1 MGILYI
7 PGLLHS
13 ATIEVRNQG
22 QNSEKKLQG
31 EILVIEDAGSS
42 VYEFA
47 LGVIHGGQSNQL
59 VDSFAG
65 QMHKLLA
72 AGSVDDDIYVLRR
85 DISIGNLFVY
95 NNRPQ
100 KSPNWTIIVNLE
112 SLFLVVTH
120 IVWNAYGTNGINNQ
134 VFWGRTL
141 DIQDVAD
148 SRTRW
153 LDSETH
159 FINRMGLKQEESVLI
174 DLVKRLYKL
183 LFPAD
188 IRISEICESAS
199 DPER

>member
-7 PGLLHS
+7 PDLLHS

-31 EILVIEDAGSS
+31 KILVIEDAGSS
-42 VYEFA
+42 VYE
-47 LGVIHGGQSNQL
+47 
-59 VDSFAG
+59 
-65 QMHKLLA
+65 
-72 AGSVDDDIYVLRR
+72 
-85 DISIGNLFVY
+85 
-95 NNRPQ
+95 
-100 KSPNWTIIVNLE
+100 
-112 SLFLVVTH
+112 
-120 IVWNAYGTNGINNQ
+120 
-134 VFWGRTL
+134 TL

>member
-65 QMHKLLA
+65 QMH
-72 AGSVDDDIYVLRR
+72 
-85 DISIGNLFVY
+85 N
-95 NNRPQ
+95 
-100 KSPNWTIIVNLE
+100 PNWTIIVNLE

>member
-1 MGILYI
+1 
-7 PGLLHS
+7 
-13 ATIEVRNQG
+13 
-22 QNSEKKLQG
+22 
-31 EILVIEDAGSS
+31 
-42 VYEFA
+42 
-47 LGVIHGGQSNQL
+47 
-59 VDSFAG
+59 
-65 QMHKLLA
+65 
-72 AGSVDDDIYVLRR
+72 
-85 DISIGNLFVY
+85 
-95 NNRPQ
+95 
-100 KSPNWTIIVNLE
+100 